1 MMFDAVA
8 LALVSSTKRV
18 TAGAANAGTGRR
30 CVSLIHE
37 SLLSKTLSLLRI
49 YLW

>member
-1 MMFDAVA
+1 MMIDAAA

-18 TAGAANAGTGRR
+18 IAGAASAGTGRR

-37 SLLSKTLSLLRI
+37 TPLSKNLSLLR
-49 YLW
+49 L